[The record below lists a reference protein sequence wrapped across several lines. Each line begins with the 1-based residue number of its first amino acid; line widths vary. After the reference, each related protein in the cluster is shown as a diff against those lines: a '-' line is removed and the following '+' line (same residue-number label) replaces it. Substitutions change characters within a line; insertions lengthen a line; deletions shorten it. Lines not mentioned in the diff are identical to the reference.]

1 MTTKNG
7 KSYISVCHEGEE
19 VRKPFPSWLFFEEKM
34 KNLRDYFDSHA
45 SSWDEM
51 LKYNDRTF
59 ELLEVVGWFGLAEG
73 HWVLDV
79 GTGTGIL
86 LPLIRQ
92 AIGPKGMLIG
102 FDFSFKMLEK
112 AKLRESFGEK
122 LFLASTAESI
132 PLRSALFDRITC
144 FSAFPHFTDK
154 AKALVEMVRVL
165 KRGGVLF
172 IAHLKSVEELN
183 RFHQSLGGPVAHD
196 LLPHPERVREMM
208 THAGLFE
215 INIINQPGKFLAQGK
230 KI

>member
-1 MTTKNG
+1 
-7 KSYISVCHEGEE
+7 
-19 VRKPFPSWLFFEEKM
+19 
-34 KNLRDYFDSHA
+34 
-45 SSWDEM
+45 M
-51 LKYNDRTF
+51 LNYNKKTSD
-59 ELLEVVGWFGLAEG
+59 LSEVVSWFGLAEG
-73 HWVLDV
+73 DWVLDV

-112 AKLRESFGEK
+112 AKLRKSFGEK
-122 LFLASTAESI
+122 LLLASTAESI

-165 KRGGVLF
+165 KSGGVLS

-183 RFHQSLGGPVAHD
+183 QFHRHLEGPVAND
-196 LLPHPERVREMM
+196 LLPYPEKIRSLM
-208 THAGLFE
+208 TESGLWD
-215 INIINQPGKFLAQGK
+215 ISIINQPGKFLAQGK

>member
-1 MTTKNG
+1 MVRIG
-7 KSYISVCHEGEE
+7 KRRSVI
-19 VRKPFPSWLFFEEKM
+19 
-34 KNLRDYFDSHA
+34 
-45 SSWDEM
+45 
-51 LKYNDRTF
+51 
-59 ELLEVVGWFGLAEG
+59 
-73 HWVLDV
+73 DV

-86 LPLIRQ
+86 LPFIRE
-92 AIGPKGMLIG
+92 AIGLKGI
-102 FDFSFKMLEK
+102 FIAIDFSFKMLEK

-122 LFLASTAESI
+122 IFFTATAESI
-132 PLRSALFDRITC
+132 PLRSDLFDRITC

-154 AKALVEMVRVL
+154 TKALVEMVRVL

-183 RFHQSLGGPVAHD
+183 QFHQSLGGPVAND

>member
-1 MTTKNG
+1 MKAKRFEDLYLRG
-7 KSYISVCHEGEE
+7 
-19 VRKPFPSWLFFEEKM
+19 FFLERRMED
-34 KNLRDYFDSHA
+34 LRDYFDRHA

-51 LKYNDRTF
+51 LKYNERTS
-59 ELLEVVGWFGLAEG
+59 ELLEVVSWFGLAEG

-86 LPLIRQ
+86 SPSIRQ
-92 AIGPKGMLIG
+92 AIGPKGMIIG

-112 AKLRESFGEK
+112 AKLREYFGEK
-122 LFLASTAESI
+122 IFLTATAESI
-132 PLRSALFDRITC
+132 PLRSALFDRIIC

-165 KRGGVLF
+165 KSGGVLF

-183 RFHQSLGGPVAHD
+183 QFHRHLGGPVAHD
-196 LLPHPERVREMM
+196 LLPHPERVRSLMKES
-208 THAGLFE
+208 GLCDVS
-215 INIINQPGKFLAQGK
+215 IINQPGKFLAQGE

>member
-1 MTTKNG
+1 MKAERFENLRLHG
-7 KSYISVCHEGEE
+7 FLFGENME
-19 VRKPFPSWLFFEEKM
+19 M
-34 KNLRDYFDSHA
+34 LRDYFDRHA

-51 LKYNDRTF
+51 LKYNERAS
-59 ELLEVVGWFGLAEG
+59 ELLEVVSWFGLAEG

-112 AKLRESFGEK
+112 AKLREYFGEK
-122 LFLASTAESI
+122 IFLTSTAESI

-165 KRGGVLF
+165 KSGGVLS

-183 RFHQSLGGPVAHD
+183 QFHRHLGGPVAND
-196 LLPHPERVREMM
+196 LLPHPERIRSLM
-208 THAGLFE
+208 TESGLWD
-215 INIINQPGKFLAQGK
+215 ISIINQPGKILAQGRK
-230 KI
+230 M

>member
-1 MTTKNG
+1 MKAERFENLRLHG
-7 KSYISVCHEGEE
+7 FLFGENME
-19 VRKPFPSWLFFEEKM
+19 R
-34 KNLRDYFDSHA
+34 LRDYFDRHA

-51 LKYNDRTF
+51 LKYDERTSD
-59 ELLEVVGWFGLAEG
+59 LLEVVSWFGLAEG

-112 AKLRESFGEK
+112 AKLREYFGEK
-122 LFLASTAESI
+122 IFLTSTAESI
-132 PLRSALFDRITC
+132 PLRSALFDQITC
-144 FSAFPHFTDK
+144 FSAFPHFTNK

-165 KRGGVLF
+165 KSGGVLS

-183 RFHQSLGGPVAHD
+183 QFHRHLGGPVAND
-196 LLPHPERVREMM
+196 LLPHPERIRSLM
-208 THAGLFE
+208 TESGLWD
-215 INIINQPGKFLAQGK
+215 ISIINQPGKFLAQGRK
-230 KI
+230 M

>member
-1 MTTKNG
+1 M
-7 KSYISVCHEGEE
+7 S
-19 VRKPFPSWLFFEEKM
+19 SWLFLVRMMER
-34 KNLRDYFDSHA
+34 LRDYFDRRA

-51 LKYNDRTF
+51 LNYNKKTS
-59 ELLEVVGWFGLAEG
+59 ELSEVVSWFGLAEG
-73 HWVLDV
+73 DWVLDV

-92 AIGPKGMLIG
+92 AIGQKGMLIG
-102 FDFSFKMLEK
+102 FDFSFRMLEK
-112 AKLRESFGEK
+112 ARLRESFREK
-122 LFLASTAESI
+122 LLLASTAESI

-183 RFHQSLGGPVAHD
+183 RFHQSLGGPVAYD
-196 LLPHPERVREMM
+196 LLPHPEGLTKMM

-215 INIINQPGKFLAQGK
+215 INIINQPGKFLAQGR